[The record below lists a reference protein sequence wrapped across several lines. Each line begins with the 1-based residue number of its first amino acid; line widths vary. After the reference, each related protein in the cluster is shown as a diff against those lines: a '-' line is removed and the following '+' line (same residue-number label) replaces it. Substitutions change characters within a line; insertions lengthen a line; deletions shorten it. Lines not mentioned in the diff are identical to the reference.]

1 MTAAAILGSAFADHD
16 TLGLLQ
22 VQQIDTP
29 AGPAVLHRDPETGG
43 YVLFRHGRPHRWLP
57 NQVPYRAHAWALKRV
72 GVKALLVTSS
82 VGVLDASVPLFEPH
96 LLDDLLM
103 LDNRLPDGSACTIFD
118 DEREWQG
125 HLVLRDGLF
134 DRQLGAWLRKDA
146 GLPERELTFLYVP
159 GPRTKTRAEN
169 RFAAMTGAHV
179 NSMTLAPEVV
189 LANELEIPTAALVV
203 GHKYS
208 VPDGAAP
215 DDASISESL
224 DRAREVTLSVVRRF
238 LADAPAVAFGNTL
251 FSFGEEADDDTVG

>member
-22 VQQIDTP
+22 VVQIDTP

-57 NQVPYRAHAWALKRV
+57 NQVPYRAHAWALRRV

-82 VGVLDASVPLFEPH
+82 VGVLDREVPLFQPH
-96 LLDDLLM
+96 LLGDLLM
-103 LDNRLPDGSACTIFD
+103 VDNRLPDGSACTVFD
-118 DEREWQG
+118 EEMQGQG
-125 HLVLRDGLF
+125 HLVVRDGLF
-134 DRQLGAWLRKDA
+134 DPRLSAWLRAEA
-146 GLPERELTFLYVP
+146 GLPARDLTFLYVP
-159 GPRTKTRAEN
+159 GPRTKTPAEN
-169 RFAAMTGAHV
+169 RFAALTGAQV

-189 LANELEIPTAALVV
+189 LANEMEIPTAGLVV

-215 DDASISESL
+215 TEDAIAASL
-224 DRAREVTLSVVRRF
+224 DRSREATLTVVRRF
-238 LADAPAVAFGNTL
+238 LAAVPAVAFGNT
-251 FSFGEEADDDTVG
+251 FFTFGHDADDDTDC